1 MYHLKKNVPVEDD
14 IELLDASGKVVR
26 TIHVSICM
34 DKLLGRYNET
44 INALKSAE
52 IAIDPKDEQ
61 SLEAYGQIV
70 VQLLRLIFGADA
82 DVILAHYDGRYLE
95 MLDNI
100 MPYIFHT
107 IGPEL
112 RKPSRHRMDALQAA
126 RVCRCTRPS
135 RTSWSTRARSTA
147 YTHPLT
153 AFWQLWRL

>member
-1 MYHLKKNVPVEDD
+1 MYQLKKDVPFEDD
-14 IELLDASGKVVR
+14 IELLDESGNVVR
-26 TIHVSICM
+26 TIHISLCL

-44 INALKSAE
+44 VNALKAAE

-61 SLEAYGQIV
+61 SLEAYGQIAM
-70 VQLLRLIFGADA
+70 QLLRLIFGADA

-112 RKPSRHRMDALQAA
+112 RKLSRQRMDALKAA
-126 RVCRCTRPS
+126 RV
-135 RTSWSTRARSTA
+135 
-147 YTHPLT
+147 
-153 AFWQLWRL
+153 

>member
-1 MYHLKKNVPVEDD
+1 MYQLKKNAPFEDD
-14 IELLDASGKVVR
+14 IELLDESGKVVR
-26 TIHVSICM
+26 TIHVSLCL

-44 INALKSAE
+44 VNALKAAE

-70 VQLLRLIFGADA
+70 MQLLRLIFGADA

-112 RKPSRHRMDALQAA
+112 RKLSRQRMDALKAA
-126 RVCRCTRPS
+126 RV
-135 RTSWSTRARSTA
+135 
-147 YTHPLT
+147 
-153 AFWQLWRL
+153 

>member
-1 MYHLKKNVPVEDD
+1 MYQLKKNVPFEDD
-14 IELLDASGKVVR
+14 IELLDESGNVVR
-26 TIHVSICM
+26 TIHISLCL

-44 INALKSAE
+44 INALKAAE

-70 VQLLRLIFGADA
+70 MQLLRLIFGADA
-82 DVILAHYDGRYLE
+82 DVILAHYEGRYLE

-112 RKPSRHRMDALQAA
+112 RKLSRRRMDAMKAA
-126 RVCRCTRPS
+126 R
-135 RTSWSTRARSTA
+135 A
-147 YTHPLT
+147 
-153 AFWQLWRL
+153 

>member
-1 MYHLKKNVPVEDD
+1 MYQLKKTVPFEDD
-14 IELLDASGKVVR
+14 IELLDESGNVVR
-26 TIHVSICM
+26 TIHISLCL

-44 INALKSAE
+44 VNAMKAAE

-70 VQLLRLIFGADA
+70 MQLLRLIFGADA
-82 DVILAHYDGRYLE
+82 DVILAHYEGRYLE

-112 RKPSRHRMDALQAA
+112 RKLSRQRMDALKAA
-126 RVCRCTRPS
+126 R
-135 RTSWSTRARSTA
+135 A
-147 YTHPLT
+147 
-153 AFWQLWRL
+153 

>member
-1 MYHLKKNVPVEDD
+1 MYQLKKNVPFEDD
-14 IELLDASGKVVR
+14 IELLDESGKVVR
-26 TIHVSICM
+26 TIHISLCL

-70 VQLLRLIFGADA
+70 MQLLRLIFGADA
-82 DVILAHYDGRYLE
+82 DAILAHYEGRYLE

-107 IGPEL
+107 VGPEL
-112 RKPSRHRMDALQAA
+112 RKLSRQRMDALKAA
-126 RVCRCTRPS
+126 R
-135 RTSWSTRARSTA
+135 A
-147 YTHPLT
+147 
-153 AFWQLWRL
+153 

>member
-1 MYHLKKNVPVEDD
+1 MYQLKKNVPFEDD
-14 IELLDASGKVVR
+14 IELLDESGKVVH
-26 TIHVSICM
+26 TIHVSLCL

-44 INALKSAE
+44 VNAMKAAE

-70 VQLLRLIFGADA
+70 MQLLRLIFGADA
-82 DVILAHYDGRYLE
+82 DVILAHYEGRYLE

-112 RKPSRHRMDALQAA
+112 RKLSRQRMDALKAA
-126 RVCRCTRPS
+126 RV
-135 RTSWSTRARSTA
+135 
-147 YTHPLT
+147 
-153 AFWQLWRL
+153 

>member
-1 MYHLKKNVPVEDD
+1 MYQLKKNDPFEDD
-14 IELLDASGKVVR
+14 IELLDESGKVVH
-26 TIHVSICM
+26 TIHISLCL

-70 VQLLRLIFGADA
+70 MQLLRLIFGADA
-82 DVILAHYDGRYLE
+82 DVIRAHYEGRYLE

-112 RKPSRHRMDALQAA
+112 RKLSRQRMDALKAA
-126 RVCRCTRPS
+126 R
-135 RTSWSTRARSTA
+135 A
-147 YTHPLT
+147 
-153 AFWQLWRL
+153 

>member
-1 MYHLKKNVPVEDD
+1 MYQLKKNVPFEDG
-14 IELLDASGKVVR
+14 IELLDESGKVVR
-26 TIHVSICM
+26 TIHVSLCL

-44 INALKSAE
+44 VNALKAAE

-70 VQLLRLIFGADA
+70 MQLLRLIFGADA
-82 DVILAHYDGRYLE
+82 DVILTHYEGRYLD

-112 RKPSRHRMDALQAA
+112 RKLSRQRMDALKAA
-126 RVCRCTRPS
+126 R
-135 RTSWSTRARSTA
+135 A
-147 YTHPLT
+147 
-153 AFWQLWRL
+153 

>member
-1 MYHLKKNVPVEDD
+1 MYQLKKDVPFEDD
-14 IELLDASGKVVR
+14 IELLDESGKVVR
-26 TIHVSICM
+26 TIHISLCM
-34 DKLLGRYNET
+34 NKLLGRYNET
-44 INALKSAE
+44 VNALKSAE

-70 VQLLRLIFGADA
+70 MQLLRLIFGADA

-112 RKPSRHRMDALQAA
+112 RKLSRQRMDALKAA
-126 RVCRCTRPS
+126 R
-135 RTSWSTRARSTA
+135 A
-147 YTHPLT
+147 
-153 AFWQLWRL
+153 

>member
-1 MYHLKKNVPVEDD
+1 MYQLKKNVPFEDD
-14 IELLDASGKVVR
+14 IELLNESGNVVR
-26 TIHVSICM
+26 TIHISLCL

-44 INALKSAE
+44 INALKAAE

-70 VQLLRLIFGADA
+70 MQLLRLIFGADA
-82 DVILAHYDGRYLE
+82 DVILAHYEGRYLE

-112 RKPSRHRMDALQAA
+112 RKLSRQRMDALKAA
-126 RVCRCTRPS
+126 R
-135 RTSWSTRARSTA
+135 A
-147 YTHPLT
+147 
-153 AFWQLWRL
+153 

>member
-1 MYHLKKNVPVEDD
+1 MYQLKKNVPFEDD
-14 IELLDASGKVVR
+14 IELLDESGKVVR
-26 TIHVSICM
+26 TIHISLCL

-44 INALKSAE
+44 VNALKSAE

-70 VQLLRLIFGADA
+70 MQLLRLIFGADA
-82 DVILAHYDGRYLE
+82 DMILAHYEGRYLE

-112 RKPSRHRMDALQAA
+112 RKLSRRRMDALKAA
-126 RVCRCTRPS
+126 RV
-135 RTSWSTRARSTA
+135 
-147 YTHPLT
+147 
-153 AFWQLWRL
+153 